1 MSKRGK
7 AGGARQPARTRSP
20 LDPSVAPLTVIA
32 TNLKRL
38 RTRQGHSLERLAN
51 LAGVSRAML
60 SQIETGK
67 SVPTISLLLKIVNA
81 LGVPIANLL
90 VTPASRATV
99 VLSRA
104 HAKILSSSA
113 GRFCSRALFPLD
125 ASRRAEFYEVHI
137 SGQHR
142 ELIEPR
148 AAGARENLV
157 VVQGK
162 LELTVGGEPPIVLP
176 EGDAAAFHADVPRS
190 YRNLDGGGHR
200 DPHRGD
206 VRGARRRR
214 SRRLLRRV
222 TQSANQSRG
231 MSAKRR
237 AWAAASRQTARQM

>member
-7 AGGARQPARTRSP
+7 AQPARGPVRAKRSP
-20 LDPSVAPLTVIA
+20 LDPSAALLAVIA
-32 TNLKRL
+32 ANLKRL

-67 SVPTISLLLKIVNA
+67 SVPTISLLSKVANA

-99 VLSRA
+99 VLLRER
-104 HAKILSSSA
+104 AKILSSSA
-113 GRFCSRALFPLD
+113 GRFSSRALFPLD
-125 ASRRAEFYEVHI
+125 ANRRAEFYELRL

-157 VVQGK
+157 VVQGR
-162 LELTVGGEPPIVLP
+162 LELTVGGEQPIVLP
-176 EGDAAAFHADVPRS
+176 VGDAAALHADVPRS
-190 YRNLDGGGHR
+190 FRNLDSADTVIHI
-200 DPHRGD
+200 
-206 VRGARRRR
+206 V
-214 SRRLLRRV
+214 V
-222 TQSANQSRG
+222 TYVEPVGQSSPACSPADSRG
-231 MSAKRR
+231 
-237 AWAAASRQTARQM
+237 